1 MQYPRKEAV
10 QVAIFIHSNVMFGL
24 GMEKRGLDY
33 QLYYFT
39 HRAAAYSQGWVIFS
53 RPADFLVVLVSNYI
67 QFLGP
72 KGEYV
77 PKFSIDWRQQF
88 RCATRPMKSGISTL
102 R

>member
-1 MQYPRKEAV
+1 MQ

-72 KGEYV
+72 KRENFQSIGGSHLGV
-77 PKFSIDWRQQF
+77 PPGK
-88 RCATRPMKSGISTL
+88 
-102 R
+102 